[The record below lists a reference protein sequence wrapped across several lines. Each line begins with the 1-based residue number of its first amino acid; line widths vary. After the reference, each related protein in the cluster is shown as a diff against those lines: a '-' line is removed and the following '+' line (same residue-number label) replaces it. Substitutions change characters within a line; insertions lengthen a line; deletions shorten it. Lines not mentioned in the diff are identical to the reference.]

1 MSTGMRGRN
10 EAVLERSRAIERDRR
25 LEIRTV
31 WLWKNGP
38 VSADSTTG
46 GLLNSSISKCPNGG
60 GRSSVLPNEPNTVG
74 ICPKPPSRGRPSVS
88 ASGISFA
95 FVGLAMLN
103 PRGLPSTRGNPGVAG
118 LNDIPAVPP
127 PLK

>member
-1 MSTGMRGRN
+1 M
-10 EAVLERSRAIERDRR
+10 
-25 LEIRTV
+25 

-46 GLLNSSISKCPNGG
+46 GLLNSSNSRCPKGA
-60 GRSSVLPNEPNTVG
+60 GRSSVLPNEPNTVR
-74 ICPKPPSRGRPSVS
+74 ICPKPPSRGKPSAS
-88 ASGISFA
+88 ASGVSFT
-95 FVGLAMLN
+95 FVAAAMLK
-103 PRGLPSTRGNPGVAG
+103 PRGLPSIRGNPGVRE